1 MRISPLGCCTQCI
14 CMQLSKGFLRVM
26 LPVGCCGR
34 ALPSGTDAAQ
44 CSRAFSL
51 VLLYAHSLLTCV
63 ESVAELKGHFHLCE
77 IDV

>member
-1 MRISPLGCCTQCI
+1 M
-14 CMQLSKGFLRVM
+14 M

-51 VLLYAHSLLTCV
+51 VMLYAHSLLTCV